1 MRLLQQ
7 RCHDALQR
15 GHAQVLI
22 LMALVGKMEHERTY
36 LVVPVAVIGVGV
48 ELQHPVML
56 LYLLHEL
63 IADILKDSLIFLRQ
77 LLDGLKVLLIRLDV
91 QIVLHH
97 GRNELLWTVLYLLD
111 VAQRIVGDIHLLW
124 WKNRQ
129 LVPALLLL
137 GILHEQVAIANH
149 VVFKQDRMNLI
160 VKMQLINHVLIE
172 PLYLLRPLL
181 VLHLR
186 HPEQKTAQR
195 KVGVQLDGSLDIWVG
210 TAVVRNDSIRYIALL
225 VIVIIVN
232 ANIVNCSTTIG
243 KFYSLDAEQRISI
256 VNQHSMIAGLLRHF
270 NRTPFH
276 GMFCN
281 DIGAVRQNNDLI
293 PVLRIRSIETFIRN
307 SVKLDNPT
315 AHAKRKRHRPHL
327 IRQIDGV
334 CCNRYL
340 PRIASLDRIASVP
353 FCISR
358 QKSELRLIGCV
369 HHKFRQSLLATQF
382 PAIIV
387 TEIRYLPSI
396 GDKHDTVT
404 PS

>member
-7 RCHDALQR
+7 RRHDALQR

-22 LMALVGKMEHERTY
+22 LMALVGKMEHERAY

-77 LLDGLKVLLIRLDV
+77 LLDGLKVLFIRLDV

-97 GRNELLWTVLYLLD
+97 GRNELLWTILYLLD
-111 VAQRIVGDIHLLW
+111 VAQRIVGDVHLLW

-137 GILHEQVAIANH
+137 GILHEQVAVANH

-160 VKMQLINHVLIE
+160 IQVNLINHVLIE

-210 TAVVRNDSIRYIALL
+210 TAIVRNNPVRYIALL
-225 VIVIIVN
+225 VIIV
-232 ANIVNCSTTIG
+232 AVNTNVVDDSVTIG
-243 KFYSLDAEQRISI
+243 KLYSLDAEQRIAI
-256 VNQHSMIAGLLRHF
+256 MNQKPTLTGLFRHLDG
-270 NRTPFH
+270 TPLDRIFH
-276 GMFCN
+276 NG
-281 DIGAVRQNNDLI
+281 IRAVRRNNDLI

-327 IRQIDGV
+327 IRKIDGV

-340 PRIASLDRIASVP
+340 SGITSINTIISVSLRISSQESQ
-353 FCISR
+353 FCL
-358 QKSELRLIGCV
+358 LRCI
-369 HHKFRQSLLATQF
+369 HHKFRQFLLATQF

-387 TEIRYLPSI
+387 TEICYLPSI
-396 GDKHDTVT
+396 GNKHDTVFA
-404 PS
+404 P